1 MLIDAERSMLLVI
14 DLQAKLVPVLAEHEH
29 VVANAAWLIR
39 VAQKLGVPVAA
50 TEQYPKGLGPL
61 VPKVR
66 KLIPAAAIGAKN
78 HFSAVAAQCLAALP
92 GHDRAQVVVVGAEAH
107 VCVMQTSLELLED
120 GKEVYVVADAI
131 ASRRAADRD
140 IAVDADARRGH
151 PRRDAGDGRLRMA
164 GRGGNAAVQRDQP
177 GVLQMSLSLT

>member
-66 KLIPAAAIGAKN
+66 KLIPATAIGVKN

-140 IAVDADARRGH
+140 IAVARMREEGI
-151 PRRDAGDGRLRMA
+151 RIVTREMVAFEWLAVAGTPLFSEINREFFK
-164 GRGGNAAVQRDQP
+164 
-177 GVLQMSLSLT
+177 

>member
-1 MLIDAERSMLLVI
+1 MLIDIERSALLVV
-14 DLQAKLVPVLAEHEH
+14 DLQTKLVPALADHEQ
-29 VVANAAWLIR
+29 VVAHVMWLIR
-39 VAQKLGVPVAA
+39 LAQKLGVPVAA

-66 KLIPAAAIGAKN
+66 KLIPQAAIGAKN

-120 GKEVYVVADAI
+120 GKEVYVVADAV
-131 ASRRAADRD
+131 ASRRMADRD
-140 IAVDADARRGH
+140 MALTRMRDEGIRVVTREMVAFEWLAVAGT
-151 PRRDAGDGRLRMA
+151 PLFSEINRDFFK
-164 GRGGNAAVQRDQP
+164 
-177 GVLQMSLSLT
+177 

>member
-14 DLQAKLVPVLAEHEH
+14 DLQAKLVPVLADHER
-29 VVANAAWLIR
+29 VVAHVTWLMR
-39 VAQKLGVPVAA
+39 LAQKLGVPVAG

-66 KLIPAAAIGAKN
+66 KLLPAGAIGTKN
-78 HFSAVAAQCLAALP
+78 HFSAVAAQCLAELP

-107 VCVMQTSLELLED
+107 VCVLQTSLELLED

-131 ASRRAADRD
+131 ASRHAADRD
-140 IAVDADARRGH
+140 IALTRM
-151 PRRDAGDGRLRMA
+151 RDEGIRVVTREMVAFEWLAVAGTPLFSEV
-164 GRGGNAAVQRDQP
+164 N
-177 GVLQMSLSLT
+177 TEFFK